1 MRWTGYIYLGL
12 WSFVLA
18 AALTMLLLINWA
30 RAEEA
35 APVAEPSAEVLREQ
49 IRELEQQIEVARTQV
64 RLRSAELAVAKGRLR
79 AQEKRQK
86 R

>member
-1 MRWTGYIYLGL
+1 MRAAWTL
-12 WSFVLA
+12 WFVCA
-18 AALTMLLLINWA
+18 ITMLSCGIA
-30 RAEEA
+30 RGD
-35 APVAEPSAEVLREQ
+35 EPASEPTPEVLREQ
-49 IRELEQQIEVARTQV
+49 IRELEQQIELARTQV

>member
-1 MRWTGYIYLGL
+1 MRLAWVV
-12 WSFVLA
+12 WFVCSI
-18 AALTMLLLINWA
+18 ALLSCGIA
-30 RAEEA
+30 RGDE
-35 APVAEPSAEVLREQ
+35 PFAEPSVEALREQ